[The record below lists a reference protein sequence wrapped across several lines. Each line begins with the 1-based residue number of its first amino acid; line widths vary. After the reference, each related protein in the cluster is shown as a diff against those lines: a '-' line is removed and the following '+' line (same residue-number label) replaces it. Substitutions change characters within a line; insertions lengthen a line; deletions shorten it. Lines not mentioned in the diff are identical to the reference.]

1 MVHQHTQSACSNDI
15 ATESTSLLLSRSGV
29 AGTIASDYAEPR
41 DAELGHTGSGLD
53 ADNGFA
59 EYDST
64 STSEIAKQEAG
75 ILAIASVPLALACLL
90 QSSFSFVNVLSLG
103 HLGADELA
111 AAALG
116 NMTVFM
122 LVNAPAAGLA
132 TALDTFCSTAFTG
145 SRDRTLVGFH
155 LQRGI
160 IAATLHFA
168 IVLPVLIYIEPIFI
182 LLRQNVGISYLC
194 SRFIRAQLP
203 GLLPWMYF
211 ECIKRFLQAQGHMK
225 AGTYVLIATLPLHL
239 ANTYLFVWSPTF
251 GFGFLGAAAANVVT
265 FWAMLIGIVVYC
277 WRTDA
282 RAAWG
287 GWTRRSVI
295 AMPQYYRL
303 AIPSMIMV
311 CSCWVAWELMAIAA
325 SYLGNVTLAAQS
337 IVINTCSLTYQG
349 VSGLRT
355 AVSNRTGNLL
365 GQARARRAEISS
377 SVGLSLGLAWGMA
390 TTVAYFIVA
399 SWWGSIY
406 TSDLDVI
413 AGVALIMPICGIF
426 ELADSVTSVSGAVL
440 RSFGQQAYA
449 ARISVSAYYIVGL
462 PLGLY
467 LTYGWPEM
475 GVVGL
480 WIGLSVGGFIIAIR
494 QTVIC
499 LRANYAEEV
508 KKCLVQVTR
517 SQCAADCNAT
527 SQ

>member
-1 MVHQHTQSACSNDI
+1 M
-15 ATESTSLLLSRSGV
+15 
-29 AGTIASDYAEPR
+29 
-41 DAELGHTGSGLD
+41 
-53 ADNGFA
+53 
-59 EYDST
+59 
-64 STSEIAKQEAG
+64 
-75 ILAIASVPLALACLL
+75 
-90 QSSFSFVNVLSLG
+90 SLG

-122 LVNAPAAGLA
+122 LVNAPATGLA
-132 TALDTFCSTAFTG
+132 SALDTFCSTAFTG

-160 IAATLHFA
+160 IAVTVHFA
-168 IVLPVLIYIEPIFI
+168 IVLPVLIYIEPIFA
-182 LLRQNVGISYLC
+182 LLRQDAGISQLC
-194 SRFIRAQLP
+194 SRFILAQLP

-225 AGTYVLIATLPLHL
+225 ASTYVLVATLPLHL
-239 ANTYLFVWSPTF
+239 ANTYLLVWSPAF
-251 GFGFLGAAAANVVT
+251 GFGFLGAAVANVVT
-265 FWAMLIGIVVYC
+265 FWVMLLGIVVYC

-282 RAAWG
+282 REAWG
-287 GWTRRSVI
+287 GWTCRAFTS
-295 AMPQYYRL
+295 MLQYYHL

-311 CSCWVAWELMAIAA
+311 CSCWMAWELMAIFS

-377 SVGLSLGLAWGMA
+377 AIGLTLGVVWGMA
-390 TTVAYFIVA
+390 TTVSYFIVA
-399 SWWGSIY
+399 GWWGSVY
-406 TSDLDVI
+406 TSDPDVI

-426 ELADSVTSVSGAVL
+426 ELADSLNSVSGAVV
-440 RSFGQQAYA
+440 RSLGRQADCA
-449 ARISVSAYYIVGL
+449 WISVNAYYIVGL
-462 PLGLY
+462 PLGLF

-480 WIGLSVGGFIIAIR
+480 WTGLSVGGFIIATA
-494 QTVIC
+494 QTAIC
-499 LRANYAEEV
+499 LRVNYSEEV
-508 KKCLVQVTR
+508 KRCLAQVNI
-517 SQCAADCNAT
+517 SQRAAAT
-527 SQ
+527 SDASP